1 MEAIMKENY
10 ILAESSQDLL
20 ERKKQKTKKTEV
32 FLNQHSFNLWKLNY
46 LV

>member
-10 ILAESSQDLL
+10 ILAEFSQDLL
-20 ERKKQKTKKTEV
+20 ERKKKKKTEV
-32 FLNQHSFNLWKLNY
+32 FLNQHSFNLWKLND

>member
-10 ILAESSQDLL
+10 ILAEFSQDLL
-20 ERKKQKTKKTEV
+20 ERKKKKKKTEV
-32 FLNQHSFNLWKLNY
+32 FLNQHSFNLWKLND